1 MKSIWENGRQ
11 TLSET
16 KLMQQFEVRRNTLRE
31 AIQSVV
37 HTGRLQTKQ
46 GKAYEKADI
55 QLHKT
60 MLEASHKSY
69 VN

>member
-1 MKSIWENGRQ
+1 MWGNGRQ
-11 TLSET
+11 ILSET
-16 KLMQQFEVRRNTLRE
+16 KLMQQFEVSQNALRE

-46 GKAYEKADI
+46 GKADEKADI

>member
-1 MKSIWENGRQ
+1 
-11 TLSET
+11 
-16 KLMQQFEVRRNTLRE
+16 MQQFEVSQNALRE

-37 HTGRLQTKQ
+37 HTDRLQTKQ
-46 GKAYEKADI
+46 GKADI

>member
-1 MKSIWENGRQ
+1 
-11 TLSET
+11 
-16 KLMQQFEVRRNTLRE
+16 MQQFEVSRNALRE

-37 HTGRLQTKQ
+37 HTDRLQAKQ

>member
-1 MKSIWENGRQ
+1 M
-11 TLSET
+11 LSET
-16 KLMQQFEVRRNTLRE
+16 KLMQQFEVNRNTLRE
-31 AIQSVV
+31 AIQSGV

>member
-11 TLSET
+11 TLSEM

-46 GKAYEKADI
+46 GKAYPKADI

-60 MLEASHKSY
+60 MLEASHKSR

>member
-1 MKSIWENGRQ
+1 M
-11 TLSET
+11 LSET
-16 KLMQQFEVRRNTLRE
+16 NLMQQFEVSRNALRE

-37 HTGRLQTKQ
+37 HTDLLQTKQ

>member
-1 MKSIWENGRQ
+1 MWENGRQ

-37 HTGRLQTKQ
+37 HTGRIQTKQ

-55 QLHKT
+55 QLYKT
-60 MLEASHKSY
+60 MLEASHKSR

>member
-1 MKSIWENGRQ
+1 MWENGRQ

-16 KLMQQFEVRRNTLRE
+16 KLMQQFEVRRNILRE

-37 HTGRLQTKQ
+37 HTGRIQTKQ

-60 MLEASHKSY
+60 MLEASHKSR

>member
-1 MKSIWENGRQ
+1 M
-11 TLSET
+11 
-16 KLMQQFEVRRNTLRE
+16 KLMQQFEMSRNTLRE
-31 AIQSVV
+31 DIQSVV

-55 QLHKT
+55 QPHKT
-60 MLEASHKSY
+60 MLEALYKSY

>member
-1 MKSIWENGRQ
+1 M
-11 TLSET
+11 LSET
-16 KLMQQFEVRRNTLRE
+16 NLMQQFEVSRNALRE
-31 AIQSVV
+31 AIQPVV
-37 HTGRLQTKQ
+37 HTDRLQTKQ

>member
-1 MKSIWENGRQ
+1 M
-11 TLSET
+11 
-16 KLMQQFEVRRNTLRE
+16 KLMQQFEMSRNTLRE
-31 AIQSVV
+31 DIQSVV

-60 MLEASHKSY
+60 MLEALYKSY
-69 VN
+69 DRFFTYIWSSYS

>member
-1 MKSIWENGRQ
+1 
-11 TLSET
+11 
-16 KLMQQFEVRRNTLRE
+16 MQQFEVSRNALRE

-37 HTGRLQTKQ
+37 HTDRLQTKQ
-46 GKAYEKADI
+46 RKAYEKADI

-60 MLEASHKSY
+60 MLEAPHKSY

>member
-1 MKSIWENGRQ
+1 MWGNGRQ
-11 TLSET
+11 ILSET
-16 KLMQQFEVRRNTLRE
+16 KLMHQFEVSRNTLRK

-60 MLEASHKSY
+60 MLEALHKSY

>member
-1 MKSIWENGRQ
+1 M
-11 TLSET
+11 LSET
-16 KLMQQFEVRRNTLRE
+16 NLMQQFEVSRNALRE

-37 HTGRLQTKQ
+37 HTDRLQAKQ